1 MRALLLCVLLASCNK
16 KADAPT
22 PMPAPDVP
30 AKRAEGE
37 ACLLH
42 EDCASGLCEGQGCDD
57 AHPGVCVPQARP
69 CTAGPADLLRLRR
82 RHLQGQRQLPGASLR
97 APGRVRHPMTARKV
111 HAMPRARM

>member
-69 CTAGPADLLRLRR
+69 CTRDLRTYCGCDGVTFKGSGSCPGRR
-82 RHLQGQRQLPGASLR
+82 YAHPGACVT
-97 APGRVRHPMTARKV
+97 P
-111 HAMPRARM
+111 